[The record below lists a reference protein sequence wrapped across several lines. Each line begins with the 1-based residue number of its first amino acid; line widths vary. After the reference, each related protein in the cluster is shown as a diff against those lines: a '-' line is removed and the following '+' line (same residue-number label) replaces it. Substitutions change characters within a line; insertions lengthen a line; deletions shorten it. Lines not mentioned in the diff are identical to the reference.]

1 MDASGRNAIV
11 TLLANLLS
19 ERLDEEQLAAAASVI
34 TQLGTT
40 LGFLAAQRALDATRN
55 LNAAQR
61 QALSSDL
68 AEDGTQSPQH
78 NIETKPEDHT
88 PHFFMR
94 AGPTQLFLT
103 AWCSGFLPAFDN
115 PAFLAPY
122 KEAVTRNSTYRESDT
137 Y

>member
-68 AEDGTQSPQH
+68 AEDGVLAFFQLSIIQLSSLR
-78 NIETKPEDHT
+78 IRKP
-88 PHFFMR
+88 
-94 AGPTQLFLT
+94 
-103 AWCSGFLPAFDN
+103 
-115 PAFLAPY
+115 
-122 KEAVTRNSTYRESDT
+122 
-137 Y
+137 

>member
-55 LNAAQR
+55 KLKCRPTAGTVFRSCRGWNTISPAQYRNEAIRPYATLFHACGTNAAFSYGLVFW
-61 QALSSDL
+61 LSS
-68 AEDGTQSPQH
+68 S
-78 NIETKPEDHT
+78 
-88 PHFFMR
+88 FR
-94 AGPTQLFLT
+94 
-103 AWCSGFLPAFDN
+103 
-115 PAFLAPY
+115 
-122 KEAVTRNSTYRESDT
+122 
-137 Y
+137 

>member
-68 AEDGTQSPQH
+68 AEDGPQSPQH
-78 NIETKPEDHT
+78 NIDTKP
-88 PHFFMR
+88 
-94 AGPTQLFLT
+94 
-103 AWCSGFLPAFDN
+103 
-115 PAFLAPY
+115 
-122 KEAVTRNSTYRESDT
+122 
-137 Y
+137 

>member
-61 QALSSDL
+61 QALSADL
-68 AEDGTQSPQH
+68 AEDGTQSPQD
-78 NIETKPEDHT
+78 NIETKP
-88 PHFFMR
+88 
-94 AGPTQLFLT
+94 
-103 AWCSGFLPAFDN
+103 
-115 PAFLAPY
+115 
-122 KEAVTRNSTYRESDT
+122 
-137 Y
+137 

>member
-19 ERLDEEQLAAAASVI
+19 ERLDEEQLTAAAAVI

-68 AEDGTQSPQH
+68 TEGGTNSPQR
-78 NIETKPEDHT
+78 NIEAKP
-88 PHFFMR
+88 
-94 AGPTQLFLT
+94 
-103 AWCSGFLPAFDN
+103 
-115 PAFLAPY
+115 
-122 KEAVTRNSTYRESDT
+122 
-137 Y
+137 

>member
-68 AEDGTQSPQH
+68 AVDGTQSPQH
-78 NIETKPEDHT
+78 NIETKP
-88 PHFFMR
+88 
-94 AGPTQLFLT
+94 
-103 AWCSGFLPAFDN
+103 
-115 PAFLAPY
+115 
-122 KEAVTRNSTYRESDT
+122 
-137 Y
+137 

>member
-11 TLLANLLS
+11 PLLANLLS

-68 AEDGTQSPQH
+68 AEGETNSPQR
-78 NIETKPEDHT
+78 NIEAKP
-88 PHFFMR
+88 
-94 AGPTQLFLT
+94 
-103 AWCSGFLPAFDN
+103 
-115 PAFLAPY
+115 
-122 KEAVTRNSTYRESDT
+122 
-137 Y
+137 

>member
-68 AEDGTQSPQH
+68 AEDGTQSPPAQYRNEAIRPYATLFH
-78 NIETKPEDHT
+78 ACGTNAAFFLRLGVLAFFQLSIIQLSSLRIRKP
-88 PHFFMR
+88 
-94 AGPTQLFLT
+94 
-103 AWCSGFLPAFDN
+103 
-115 PAFLAPY
+115 
-122 KEAVTRNSTYRESDT
+122 
-137 Y
+137 

>member
-68 AEDGTQSPQH
+68 GWNTISPAQYRNEAIRPYATLFHACGT
-78 NIETKPEDHT
+78 N
-88 PHFFMR
+88 
-94 AGPTQLFLT
+94 A
-103 AWCSGFLPAFDN
+103 AFSYGLVFWLSSN
-115 PAFLAPY
+115 F
-122 KEAVTRNSTYRESDT
+122 R
-137 Y
+137 

>member
-40 LGFLAAQRALDATRN
+40 LGFTRN

-78 NIETKPEDHT
+78 NIETKP
-88 PHFFMR
+88 
-94 AGPTQLFLT
+94 
-103 AWCSGFLPAFDN
+103 
-115 PAFLAPY
+115 
-122 KEAVTRNSTYRESDT
+122 
-137 Y
+137 

>member
-61 QALSSDL
+61 QTLSSDL
-68 AEDGTQSPQH
+68 PEDGTQSPQH
-78 NIETKPEDHT
+78 NIETKP
-88 PHFFMR
+88 
-94 AGPTQLFLT
+94 
-103 AWCSGFLPAFDN
+103 
-115 PAFLAPY
+115 
-122 KEAVTRNSTYRESDT
+122 
-137 Y
+137 

>member
-68 AEDGTQSPQH
+68 AADGTHSPQH
-78 NIETKPEDHT
+78 NIETKP
-88 PHFFMR
+88 
-94 AGPTQLFLT
+94 
-103 AWCSGFLPAFDN
+103 
-115 PAFLAPY
+115 
-122 KEAVTRNSTYRESDT
+122 
-137 Y
+137 

>member
-40 LGFLAAQRALDATRN
+40 LGFLAAQRALDA
-55 LNAAQR
+55 AQR

-78 NIETKPEDHT
+78 NIETKP
-88 PHFFMR
+88 
-94 AGPTQLFLT
+94 
-103 AWCSGFLPAFDN
+103 
-115 PAFLAPY
+115 
-122 KEAVTRNSTYRESDT
+122 
-137 Y
+137 

>member
-61 QALSSDL
+61 QALSFDF
-68 AEDGTQSPQH
+68 AEDGTNSPQH
-78 NIETKPEDHT
+78 NIEAKP
-88 PHFFMR
+88 
-94 AGPTQLFLT
+94 
-103 AWCSGFLPAFDN
+103 
-115 PAFLAPY
+115 
-122 KEAVTRNSTYRESDT
+122 
-137 Y
+137 

>member
-61 QALSSDL
+61 QALSCRGWNTISPAQYRNEAIRPYATL
-68 AEDGTQSPQH
+68 FHACGT
-78 NIETKPEDHT
+78 N
-88 PHFFMR
+88 
-94 AGPTQLFLT
+94 A
-103 AWCSGFLPAFDN
+103 AFSYGLVFWLSSN
-115 PAFLAPY
+115 F
-122 KEAVTRNSTYRESDT
+122 R
-137 Y
+137 

>member
-11 TLLANLLS
+11 TLLANLL
-19 ERLDEEQLAAAASVI
+19 I

-78 NIETKPEDHT
+78 NIETKP
-88 PHFFMR
+88 
-94 AGPTQLFLT
+94 
-103 AWCSGFLPAFDN
+103 
-115 PAFLAPY
+115 
-122 KEAVTRNSTYRESDT
+122 
-137 Y
+137 

>member
-19 ERLDEEQLAAAASVI
+19 ERLDEEQLAAASVI

-78 NIETKPEDHT
+78 NIETKP
-88 PHFFMR
+88 
-94 AGPTQLFLT
+94 
-103 AWCSGFLPAFDN
+103 
-115 PAFLAPY
+115 
-122 KEAVTRNSTYRESDT
+122 
-137 Y
+137 

>member
-34 TQLGTT
+34 TQLGAT

-61 QALSSDL
+61 QALVSDL
-68 AEDGTQSPQH
+68 AEGGTHSPQS
-78 NIETKPEDHT
+78 NIETKP
-88 PHFFMR
+88 
-94 AGPTQLFLT
+94 
-103 AWCSGFLPAFDN
+103 
-115 PAFLAPY
+115 
-122 KEAVTRNSTYRESDT
+122 
-137 Y
+137 

>member
-61 QALSSDL
+61 HKNSRRSCFPSCQ
-68 AEDGTQSPQH
+68 
-78 NIETKPEDHT
+78 
-88 PHFFMR
+88 
-94 AGPTQLFLT
+94 
-103 AWCSGFLPAFDN
+103 GF
-115 PAFLAPY
+115 
-122 KEAVTRNSTYRESDT
+122 
-137 Y
+137 

>member
-55 LNAAQR
+55 LMPPNGRHCLPILQR
-61 QALSSDL
+61 M
-68 AEDGTQSPQH
+68 EH
-78 NIETKPEDHT
+78 N
-88 PHFFMR
+88 
-94 AGPTQLFLT
+94 
-103 AWCSGFLPAFDN
+103 LP
-115 PAFLAPY
+115 
-122 KEAVTRNSTYRESDT
+122 STI
-137 Y
+137 

>member
-40 LGFLAAQRALDATRN
+40 LGFLAAQR
-55 LNAAQR
+55 

-78 NIETKPEDHT
+78 NIETKP
-88 PHFFMR
+88 
-94 AGPTQLFLT
+94 
-103 AWCSGFLPAFDN
+103 
-115 PAFLAPY
+115 
-122 KEAVTRNSTYRESDT
+122 
-137 Y
+137 

>member
-11 TLLANLLS
+11 TLLAHLLS

-78 NIETKPEDHT
+78 NIETKP
-88 PHFFMR
+88 
-94 AGPTQLFLT
+94 
-103 AWCSGFLPAFDN
+103 
-115 PAFLAPY
+115 
-122 KEAVTRNSTYRESDT
+122 
-137 Y
+137 

>member
-55 LNAAQR
+55 
-61 QALSSDL
+61 
-68 AEDGTQSPQH
+68 
-78 NIETKPEDHT
+78 
-88 PHFFMR
+88 
-94 AGPTQLFLT
+94 
-103 AWCSGFLPAFDN
+103 
-115 PAFLAPY
+115 
-122 KEAVTRNSTYRESDT
+122 
-137 Y
+137 

>member
-34 TQLGTT
+34 T

-78 NIETKPEDHT
+78 NIETKP
-88 PHFFMR
+88 
-94 AGPTQLFLT
+94 
-103 AWCSGFLPAFDN
+103 
-115 PAFLAPY
+115 
-122 KEAVTRNSTYRESDT
+122 
-137 Y
+137 

>member
-68 AEDGTQSPQH
+68 AEDGTQSHQH
-78 NIETKPEDHT
+78 NIETKP
-88 PHFFMR
+88 
-94 AGPTQLFLT
+94 
-103 AWCSGFLPAFDN
+103 
-115 PAFLAPY
+115 
-122 KEAVTRNSTYRESDT
+122 
-137 Y
+137 

>member
-55 LNAAQR
+55 LNDAHR
-61 QALSSDL
+61 LALSTDH

-78 NIETKPEDHT
+78 NIETKP
-88 PHFFMR
+88 
-94 AGPTQLFLT
+94 
-103 AWCSGFLPAFDN
+103 
-115 PAFLAPY
+115 
-122 KEAVTRNSTYRESDT
+122 
-137 Y
+137 

>member
-55 LNAAQR
+55 LNAAPT
-61 QALSSDL
+61 A
-68 AEDGTQSPQH
+68 GTVFRSC
-78 NIETKPEDHT
+78 
-88 PHFFMR
+88 R
-94 AGPTQLFLT
+94 G
-103 AWCSGFLPAFDN
+103 
-115 PAFLAPY
+115 
-122 KEAVTRNSTYRESDT
+122 
-137 Y
+137 